1 VIIPT
6 LGIIV
11 GISLNQEPVP
21 GDATLPLMNKVNRIP
36 RDIEAAHEAK
46 NIEAIELLTKSIKIS
61 GLPSTNQDVSSREYL
76 VALDIAKWNP
86 ITIESNIEDSS
97 FLFDWDR
104 SKEDTDINAKVKPS
118 RGLTGVN

>member
-1 VIIPT
+1 
-6 LGIIV
+6 
-11 GISLNQEPVP
+11 
-21 GDATLPLMNKVNRIP
+21 MNKVNKIP

-46 NIEAIELLTKSIKIS
+46 NIEEIELRIKSIKIS

>member
-1 VIIPT
+1 MIIPT

-21 GDATLPLMNKVNRIP
+21 GDANLPLMNKVNRIP